1 MQYIRTWTRGSGD
14 STCGAHEGSHAQA
27 GEQRAHDPGEAERRV
42 DVSDLATR
50 ISSAIDAIRLVD
62 THEHLF
68 AEEERNR
75 AAVDFSYLFPHYAA
89 SDLISAGMPP
99 ALFEAVR
106 LPCRAVLIERA
117 LRQKRPRAFPAPAR
131 TDMTLEERWQAIE
144 PFWERIRHTGY
155 GRCLRLAVRD
165 LFGVPDIG
173 RETYRPLSEAIAAS
187 AKPGWYQ
194 HVLKDKARIAIS
206 IEDDGRADV
215 DRRFFAPVVRLEHFA
230 VARTREELGRLEEES
245 GLAIHSLDDLL
256 KAMRS
261 ALEHYVA
268 EDAVGIK
275 IGLAYRRT
283 IRFEKVPRV
292 DAERVFNRIAAHLG
306 EGPSWEEARP
316 LQDYVIHHLI
326 RAAIDHDLPIQI
338 HTGLQEG
345 NENLLTNSNPTLLA
359 NLFIEYR
366 EAKFDLF
373 HGGYP
378 YMGELLALAKNFPN
392 VYLDLCWLH
401 IISPSAAARML
412 HEAIETV
419 PANKIFAFGG
429 DFIIPEGSYGHSVMA
444 RRVVSGVLREKVE
457 EGDVT
462 EEAAVRLGQQMLRDN
477 PAALFRL
484 KLEE

>member
-1 MQYIRTWTRGSGD
+1 MSEL
-14 STCGAHEGSHAQA
+14 GARVSAA
-27 GEQRAHDPGEAERRV
+27 VEA
-42 DVSDLATR
+42 
-50 ISSAIDAIRLVD
+50 ISLVD

-75 AAVDFSYLFPHYAA
+75 AALDFSYLFPHYAA

-106 LPCRAVLIERA
+106 FPGRAVLIERA
-117 LRQKRPRAFPAPAR
+117 LRQRRPRFFPVPSR

-144 PFWERIRHTGY
+144 PYWERIRHTGY
-155 GRCLRLAVRD
+155 GRCLLVAVRD
-165 LFGVPDIG
+165 LFGIPDLS
-173 RETYRPLSEAIAAS
+173 RETYRRLSDAIAAS
-187 AKPGWYQ
+187 ARPGWYQ

-206 IEDDGRADV
+206 LEDDGRADV
-215 DRRFFAPVVRLEHFA
+215 DKRFFAPMVRLEHFA
-230 VARTREELGRLEEES
+230 VARTREELGRLEEET
-245 GLAIHSLDDLL
+245 GVAIHSLDDLL
-256 KAMRS
+256 QAMRI
-261 ALEHYVA
+261 ALDRYLTEG
-268 EDAVGIK
+268 AVGIK

-283 IRFEKVPRV
+283 IRFEKVPKA
-292 DAERVFNRIAAHLG
+292 DAERIFNRIASHLG

-316 LQDYVIHHLI
+316 LQDYLVHQII
-326 RAAIDHDLPIQI
+326 REAIAHDLPIQV

-366 EAKFDLF
+366 EAKFDVF

-378 YMGELLALAKNFPN
+378 YLGELLALAKNFPN
-392 VYLDLCWLH
+392 VYLDLCWLY
-401 IISPSAAARML
+401 IISPSAGARVL

-429 DFIIPEGSYGHSVMA
+429 DFIIPEGSYGHSRMA
-444 RRVVSGVLREKVE
+444 RQVVSRVLTEKVE
-457 EGDVT
+457 DGYLT
-462 EEAAVRLGQQMLRDN
+462 EAEAVALARRILREN

-484 KLEE
+484 RLEGERAGAESSAGHLSWVVQ